1 MPKSVFEQCAASA
14 ETAGREVWPQTDSLR
29 PEVVVRLDL
38 VGDAVRLIRAIE
50 CGGESV
56 VEVEAWRSSYESL
69 EQAAATHEAL
79 SSRKDKFSYW
89 SVGALVF
96 GPEWVIRATTD
107 MVEKF
112 VWQRNQERERVARE
126 LEKERV
132 RLEEEREAETSISVY
147 FREKKDSYLLT
158 LERGSDEAE
167 PVWSISFEE
176 SWERDRFWDW
186 LGWQN
191 ERFEEFAEFMRNGSR
206 LDLERRLL
214 REMLVTEQAVKKQG
228 LGSGGR
234 RPLRFWRGEL

>member
-1 MPKSVFEQCAASA
+1 MRGSAVETLTASV
-14 ETAGREVWPQTDSLR
+14 ETAGQECWPTDHGAR

-50 CGGESV
+50 CGGEPV

-69 EQAAATHEAL
+69 EQAADTHEAL
-79 SSRKDKFSYW
+79 SSRENEFSYW
-89 SVGALVF
+89 SAGALVF

-107 MVEKF
+107 MVEEF
-112 VWQRNQERERVARE
+112 IWQRNQERERVARE

-132 RLEEEREAETSISVY
+132 RLEEEQEAETGISVY
-147 FREKKDSYLLT
+147 FREKKGSYLLT

-186 LGWQN
+186 LGWQS
-191 ERFEEFAEFMRNGSR
+191 ERFEEFAESMRNGSR

>member
-1 MPKSVFEQCAASA
+1 MRKSVVETCAASA
-14 ETAGREVWPQTDSLR
+14 EIANRETWPQTDGIQ
-29 PEVVVRLDL
+29 PEIVVRLDL
-38 VGDAVRLIRAIE
+38 VGDVVRLIRAIE

-56 VEVEAWRSSYESL
+56 VEVEAWRSSHESL
-69 EQAAATHEAL
+69 EQAADTYEAL
-79 SSRKDKFSYW
+79 SSREDEFAYL

-96 GPEWVIRATTD
+96 GPEWVTQATTG

-112 VWQRNQERERVARE
+112 IWQRNQERERVARE

-132 RLEEEREAETSISVY
+132 RLEEEQEAETSISVY
-147 FREKKDSYLLT
+147 FREKKGAYLLT
-158 LERGSDEAE
+158 LERGSNEAE

-191 ERFEEFAEFMRNGSR
+191 ERFEEFAEFMRDGSR

-214 REMLVTEQAVKKQG
+214 REMLVTEQSVKKQG